1 MVFIKGRGRDFCPAL
16 AERTAFLG
24 RAACGAAMAVALLV
38 AAVGRSQDEFG
49 DASSQTLTGKAW
61 TALGAGEFDKVAL
74 FTDKC
79 RELYADEAEKQEAG
93 LKDFLPAEKAHDA
106 WALNDVGTCC
116 FIQGQALEKQDR
128 KADAAAAYKT
138 LVESYGHAQ
147 CWDPKG
153 WFWRPAEAAA
163 QRLKQLDFDAVL
175 DEK

>member
-1 MVFIKGRGRDFCPAL
+1 MRWCVGGVAL
-16 AERTAFLG
+16 I
-24 RAACGAAMAVALLV
+24 AAVLAVAS
-38 AAVGRSQDEFG
+38 AGAQDEFG

-61 TALGAGEFDKVAL
+61 TALGDDDFDKVAV

-79 RELYADEAEKQEAG
+79 LELYGEAAQKQQAE
-93 LKDFLPAEKAHDA
+93 LQDFLPAEKAHDA

-116 FIQGQALEKQDR
+116 FIAGQALEKQDR
-128 KADAAAAYKT
+128 HADAAAAYT
-138 LVESYGHAQ
+138 QAVESYGYAQ

-163 QRLKQLDFDAVL
+163 QRLKELEFETVL

>member
-1 MVFIKGRGRDFCPAL
+1 MVGIKGRSAAVRTVPPRRITVVGRV
-16 AERTAFLG
+16 
-24 RAACGAAMAVALLV
+24 ACGAAMTAALLV

-49 DASSQTLTGKAW
+49 DSSSQTLTGKAL
-61 TALGAGEFDKVAL
+61 TALGSGQFDKVAL
-74 FTDKC
+74 FTEKC
-79 RELYADEAEKQEAG
+79 HELYANEAEKQQAG
-93 LKDFLPAEKAHDA
+93 LTDFLPAEKAHDA

-163 QRLKQLDFDAVL
+163 QRLKQLDFDTVL

>member
-1 MVFIKGRGRDFCPAL
+1 MGVFKGPGRTSRRPPFW
-16 AERTAFLG
+16 RTATSR
-24 RAACGAAMAVALLV
+24 RAACSTVV
-38 AAVGRSQDEFG
+38 AATFLAAAAGRAQDEFG
-49 DASSQTLTGKAW
+49 DHSSQTLTGKAW
-61 TALGAGEFDKVAL
+61 TALGSGEFEKVAL

-79 RELYADEAEKQEAG
+79 RELYADEAEKQQAD

-128 KADAAAAYKT
+128 KADAAAAYKQV
-138 LVESYGHAQ
+138 VEAYGFAQ

-163 QRLKQLDFDAVL
+163 QRLKQLDFDVVL